1 MVNKGQYWYGLSRT
15 FQQGYATIAAGST
28 GKLSHFVAPWACKIV
43 KCSISV
49 DSAITGAATNNQILR
64 FGNAGP
70 SGSGT
75 SIIATKTFGSG
86 TDATAFDEND
96 LGAVS
101 NNLLNEGDVVYFE
114 KAENGS
120 GAIMP
125 ALLAKIDI
133 VRVA

>member
-1 MVNKGQYWYGLSRT
+1 MVNKGQYWYGLAKT
-15 FQQGYATIAAGST
+15 YQQGYAAINNGST

-43 KCSISV
+43 KCSVCV
-49 DSAITGAATNNQILR
+49 DSAITGAVTNNCILR

-75 SIIATKTFGSG
+75 SIIATKTFASG
-86 TDATAFDEND
+86 TDATAFDETD

-120 GAIMP
+120 GLTMP
-125 ALLAKIDI
+125 ALLAKIDVI
-133 VRVA
+133 RVQ